1 MTDVQTVAKKKPHRL
16 RAWLIALAASVL
28 LIGGLGYTK
37 YLQVMAAIA
46 FGQSFPEP
54 AEAVI
59 VATAESV
66 NRAPVTSAIGELK
79 AVDRVD
85 LRIERAGVITDLNFK
100 SGDMVKR
107 GQMLLVVDASE
118 ERADLA
124 AADIDAKR
132 LRTNAN
138 RQNALLAQGMVS
150 KAGAE
155 QSEAL
160 AAAAEARVAALRT
173 AIGRKTIRAPFAGK
187 VGITDLKP
195 GQYVAEG
202 SLVATIVG
210 TQSGIYVDFTLPQA
224 VVATL
229 DREKPVRVTL
239 GTAQL
244 IARIVASE
252 SSVNEASRS
261 LGYRAL
267 IKDYDGALPA
277 GSMVTVEVDTG
288 ADGTVVAIPRTAVM
302 RSPYGSTVYRL
313 EEKAGVTRAKA
324 LLVVLG
330 DTLGS
335 DKVIVTSGLAAGTVI
350 AADGVFKLRD
360 GSLVRPVQRG
370 GAGTAST
377 PPKAGK

>member
-85 LRIERAGVITDLNFK
+85 LRIERAGVITNLNFK
-100 SGDMVKR
+100 SGDTVKR

-118 ERADLA
+118 ERGDLA

-138 RQNALLAQGMVS
+138 RQNALLAKGMVS

-160 AAAAEARVAALRT
+160 AAAAEARAAALRT

-224 VVATL
+224 VVAKL

-244 IARIVASE
+244 TARIVASE

-267 IKDYDGALPA
+267 IKDYDGVLPA

-335 DKVIVTSGLAAGTVI
+335 DKVIVTSGLAAGTII

-360 GSLVRPVQRG
+360 GSLVRPVRQG

-377 PPKAGK
+377 PPQAGK